1 MTKVYSKEDAKEIK
15 TRINS
20 INLVRENKK
29 ANARRDADDFK
40 TDAEIDQLLNHSD
53 KLYYE
58 SLLNWFIIDMKEP
71 AYY

>member
-15 TRINS
+15 GRIKN

-29 ANARRDADDFK
+29 AHARRDADDIK
-40 TDAEIDQLLNHSD
+40 DMVEIDKLINHSD

-58 SLLNWFIIDMKEP
+58 SLLD
-71 AYY
+71 